1 MYMFDELKEMLEKE
15 LKNIVKQD
23 AITPQNLDGA
33 GKAVDILKDIE
44 TIEAMRESQYSNNS
58 YNSYEDRSY
67 RMMHD
72 GDMSYAQRRDSMGR
86 YSSRRYSRHAET
98 DHMIAKLEAMYD
110 TAEDPAVKQAIDQCI
125 SKLEG

>member
-1 MYMFDELKEMLEKE
+1 MYMFNELKEMLEKE

-23 AITPQNLDGA
+23 TITPQNLEGA

-44 TIEAMRESQYSNNS
+44 TIEAMRGAYNSDNS
-58 YNSYEDRSY
+58 YNSYDDRNY

-98 DHMIAKLEAMYD
+98 EHMITKLEAMYD
-110 TAEDPAVKQAIDQCI
+110 TAEDPSVKQAIDQCI
-125 SKLEG
+125 SKLER